1 MLTRFVISAAAGGLL
16 VACAPDAPPA
26 SEAAPDAASP
36 RAYFEQTFSGRWGMD
51 ASCAEE
57 GLFTLSPD
65 RLELY
70 ERSCDVLALTRDG
83 DRIAARTQ
91 CAEEGQPMA
100 ENTHILSLV
109 SDGEITVSDGHYE
122 WTRHACGA
130 TGAQTQGAH

>member
-1 MLTRFVISAAAGGLL
+1 MIDRLVISAAAGVML
-16 VACAPDAPPA
+16 VACAPDAPQA
-26 SEAAPDAASP
+26 SEAAPGQASP

-57 GLFTLSPD
+57 GLFQLSPD

-70 ERSCDVLALTRDG
+70 ERSCTVLTLERDG

-91 CAEEGQPMA
+91 CEEEGQRMA

-109 SDGEITVSDGHYE
+109 SDSEITVSDGHYE

-130 TGAQTQGAH
+130 TEAQTQGAH

>member
-1 MLTRFVISAAAGGLL
+1 MRLVISLGAGMLL
-16 VACAPDAPPA
+16 AACAPDAPQA
-26 SEAAPDAASP
+26 EEAVFQTASP

-91 CAEEGQPMA
+91 CADEGQPMA